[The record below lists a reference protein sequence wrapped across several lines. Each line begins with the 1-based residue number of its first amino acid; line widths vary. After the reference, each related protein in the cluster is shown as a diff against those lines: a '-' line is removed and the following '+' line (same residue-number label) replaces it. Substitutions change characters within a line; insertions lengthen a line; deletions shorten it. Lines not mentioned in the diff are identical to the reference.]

1 MQHVQN
7 HLGKIELSEEAKNAL
22 LEVEKRMTVRNY
34 AKASIENYC
43 RELKFLFA
51 YYQDVSPFL
60 ITDQMIITYL
70 HYIIREHGVGRVK
83 CRMVA
88 HACSYYF
95 KHILQCPYYTP
106 KHIYP
111 RKKLTLPEVFR
122 PSEIKYLLKSCRN
135 IREKC
140 IVALLY
146 GTGVRCSEFLHLK
159 IRDIDL
165 EKNRILVRSGKGGRD
180 RFVVFPQSLAE
191 LLQVYLEKY
200 EPVKYVFEGKDAGKP
215 MSTTSLRLIL
225 RKLSQ
230 GKVFGTRVAPKV
242 FRHSFATHLLEQ
254 GCSLLAIK
262 QMMGHRLLRTTMVY
276 LHLRTEYKHK
286 MISPLD
292 HENFSHSLR
301 YGMKKY
307 LPS

>member
-106 KHIYP
+106 NI
-111 RKKLTLPEVFR
+111 F
-122 PSEIKYLLKSCRN
+122 
-135 IREKC
+135 IREKSS
-140 IVALLY
+140 
-146 GTGVRCSEFLHLK
+146 RC
-159 IRDIDL
+159 R
-165 EKNRILVRSGKGGRD
+165 
-180 RFVVFPQSLAE
+180 
-191 LLQVYLEKY
+191 KY
-200 EPVKYVFEGKDAGKP
+200 SDHQ
-215 MSTTSLRLIL
+215 
-225 RKLSQ
+225 KLN
-230 GKVFGTRVAPKV
+230 
-242 FRHSFATHLLEQ
+242 
-254 GCSLLAIK
+254 I
-262 QMMGHRLLRTTMVY
+262 Y
-276 LHLRTEYKHK
+276 
-286 MISPLD
+286 
-292 HENFSHSLR
+292 
-301 YGMKKY
+301 
-307 LPS
+307 